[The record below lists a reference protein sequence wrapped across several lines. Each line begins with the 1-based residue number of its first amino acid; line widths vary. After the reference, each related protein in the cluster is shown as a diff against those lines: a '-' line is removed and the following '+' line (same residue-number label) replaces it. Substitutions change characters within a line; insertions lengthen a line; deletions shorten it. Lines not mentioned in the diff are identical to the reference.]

1 MPIEE
6 HAAVAF
12 FAMTFLLVVEINV
25 EIHRVFKQRRGV
37 YFWAMQIGS
46 VGCGVDALGL
56 ILKYLVP
63 TADRGWPLYTLL
75 TSVGWA
81 VYTVSQ
87 LTVLY
92 SRLHLVSQNRRVQRG
107 VFYMIVIASPI
118 LIVTDWI
125 TTWPAWNP
133 DPKVTDKWSA
143 PDAIVERICQLG
155 FTIVEVII
163 NAIYA
168 LSLIKI
174 LKYDFAFS
182 QNLILHFCIPLKSQ
196 TTLHNRSTQQ

>member
-12 FAMTFLLVVEINV
+12 IAMTFLLVVEINV
-25 EIHRVFKQRRGV
+25 EIHRVFKQRKGV
-37 YFWAMQIGS
+37 YFWAMQLGS
-46 VGCGVDALGL
+46 IGCGADALGL
-56 ILKYLVP
+56 ILKYLAP
-63 TADRGWPLYTLL
+63 TAVHVWPLYTLL
-75 TSVGWA
+75 TGVGWA
-81 VYTVSQ
+81 VYTVAQ

-92 SRLHLVSQNRRVQRG
+92 SRLHLVSQNHGVQRAI
-107 VFYMIVIASPI
+107 FYMIVVVSPI
-118 LIVTDWI
+118 LIVTDWT

-155 FTIVEVII
+155 FSIVEVII

-168 LSLIKI
+168 LALVKI
-174 LKYDFAFS
+174 LKYDLS
-182 QNLILHFCIPLKSQ
+182 SSENSTLHFCISLKLQ
-196 TTLHNRSTQQ
+196 T